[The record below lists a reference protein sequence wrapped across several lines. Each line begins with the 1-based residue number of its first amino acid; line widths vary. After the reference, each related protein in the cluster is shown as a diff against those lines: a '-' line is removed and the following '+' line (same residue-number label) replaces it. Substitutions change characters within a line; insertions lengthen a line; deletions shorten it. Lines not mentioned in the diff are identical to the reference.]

1 MANQLERGIDV
12 AHEAVQATAVHAGRI
27 AGIVATAVGQ
37 LRSEVGDL
45 VWDFRDLAGG
55 LKQPPT
61 DD

>member
-37 LRSEVGDL
+37 LRTEVGDL
-45 VWDFRDLAGG
+45 VWDFRDLAGD
-55 LKQPPT
+55 LRQPPAE
-61 DD
+61 D